1 MPKFRIGHREYPT
14 KGAAGDAIR
23 EIRDR
28 YQVGE
33 TVHQLEDQKLL
44 RDLIDL
50 HKEAAEKIGCGID
63 SFVIDQPMRG
73 QHSGFKIVR
82 TDGTEI
88 DFSFLA
94 CLSPPNHRQQVLAAM
109 RGEVA
114 DTISAY
120 FAMRAAT
127 NTLTSDQSGVELDA
141 NDPHVSYFQGPPFV
155 ELGTQFAT
163 KAGGWDTIELNSS
176 SAAGYA
182 KFKDRD
188 LADQW
193 RAHHKEHAVLGLLT
207 AQENL
212 RRTH

>member
-14 KGAAGDAIR
+14 KSAAGDAIR

-33 TVHQLEDQKLL
+33 TVHQLEDQELL

-63 SFVIDQPMRG
+63 SFVIDRPMRG

-82 TDGTEI
+82 TDGSEI
-88 DFSFLA
+88 DFSFLS

-109 RGEVA
+109 RGEVV
-114 DTISAY
+114 DTVSAY

-127 NTLTSDQSGVELDA
+127 NTLTSDLSGTALDA

-155 ELGTQFAT
+155 EIGTQFAAA
-163 KAGGWDTIELNSS
+163 AGGWDSIELNSAA
-176 SAAGYA
+176 AAGYA
-182 KFKDRD
+182 RFKDRD
-188 LADQW
+188 LADRW
-193 RAHHKEHAVLGLLT
+193 REHHKEHSVLGLLT

-212 RRTH
+212 RRPH